1 MLFKSAFVLLLANS
15 VANGFSPVMPA
26 MATRGGSLPMSTAEA
41 NDTDASKMQETAR
54 RTMMAAR
61 LQKQEG
67 KKAGNDA
74 PPVNIGW
81 DSHKPV
87 VCSQL
92 IFCVYDIIIPNH
104 RKLQNLTFSIIFFL
118 AVFLGRDP

>member
-26 MATRGGSLPMSTAEA
+26 MATRGGCLPMSTAEA

-92 IFCVYDIIIPNH
+92 
-104 RKLQNLTFSIIFFL
+104 FFL
-118 AVFLGRDP
+118 CLRHYYSKSSKVAKSHILYYFFSCDFLGRDP